1 MQLSLVL
8 HAQTTNTFL
17 VVLKIQSGNETMYY
31 TGSREIAKLS
41 IEAVGEIDEYVS
53 SEYV

>member
-1 MQLSLVL
+1 
-8 HAQTTNTFL
+8 
-17 VVLKIQSGNETMYY
+17 MYC

-53 SEYV
+53 TEYVRCFHFWQLILNRHAEMEHIQ

>member
-1 MQLSLVL
+1 
-8 HAQTTNTFL
+8 
-17 VVLKIQSGNETMYY
+17 MYC

-53 SEYV
+53 SEYVRCFHFWQLIVVCYAETEHTQ

>member
-1 MQLSLVL
+1 
-8 HAQTTNTFL
+8 
-17 VVLKIQSGNETMYY
+17 MYY

-53 SEYV
+53 SEYVRCFHFWHLIVVRYAETEHTQ